1 MADTTSNITPTNT
14 VNIAKDNIVPNIPH
28 VHKSNMRTYIRNCM
42 KDDIKDFVSTGQIK
56 SGFANLDAITNIY
69 PGLYVLG
76 AISSLGKTTFVHQM
90 ADQMAQNGEHVIYFS
105 LEQSTL
111 ELASKSLSRIM
122 GQKNAENALTSL
134 QIRKT
139 VDDIRI
145 SDAITQYESY
155 AGHIT
160 IVECSFRAT
169 IHDIEEIIVDYID
182 KYKVKPIVV
191 IDYLQ
196 VIQAPIDSKKTTK
209 DLVDSHVR
217 RLKEIQSDN
226 KLVMMVIS
234 SLNRQNYLTQI
245 DYESFKES
253 GGIEYTADVIWGL
266 QLTVLHDDIFNS
278 QAKIN
283 EKREKVREAKASNP
297 RKIELVCLKNR
308 FGVSSYSCE
317 FEYYPQFDMFKP
329 ILNDIDLSFSE
340 DKDKDGFISLPD
352 AFSCPFN

>member
-1 MADTTSNITPTNT
+1 MDTTANNTTPCFSS
-14 VNIAKDNIVPNIPH
+14 
-28 VHKSNMRTYIRNCM
+28 VHKSNMWTYVNDRMN
-42 KDDIKDFVSTGQIK
+42 DEIKDFVSAGQIK

-69 PGLYVLG
+69 PGLYVIG

-90 ADQMAQNGEHVIYFS
+90 SDQMAQNGEHVIYFS

-122 GQKNAENALTSL
+122 GQSNYTNALTSL
-134 QIRKT
+134 QVRKNI
-139 VDDIRI
+139 DDNRI
-145 SDAITQYESY
+145 SDAITQYKSY
-155 AGHIT
+155 AKNIT
-160 IVECSFRAT
+160 VVECSFRAT
-169 IHDIEEIIVDYID
+169 IDDIEEIIVDYID

-297 RKIELVCLKNR
+297 RNIELVCLKNR

-329 ILNDIDLSFSE
+329 ILNGIDLSFSE
-340 DKDKDGFISLPD
+340 DKDKDGFISLPV
-352 AFSCPFN
+352 AFSCPFDQWG